1 MKTYP
6 LLQSQMSVFMGWQMH
21 PETTAW
27 NLPSVISFPKSVGL
41 KRLQEAAKR
50 ITRHKATHTRFV
62 KNGMAIRQYCDPD
75 MTIPIPT
82 RRMTETEAE
91 AYMAND
97 FVKPFQPFGPFPLC
111 RIEIIETPQ
120 RLLLLTD
127 YHHTIADGT
136 SIVRMMTEE
145 DEERQMEMTEAAEAE
160 EAAFQTK
167 AYQVAREYMLEHFQG
182 TQLTTFA
189 TPHRG
194 QAMPWGRHLMAS
206 CTMARTPIDEWC
218 KLHET
223 KVSIVF
229 TAAFSIVLSKLT
241 RQQRVAFF
249 TLTHGRT
256 DARMRRSFGMFVR
269 SLPLLADTDGDMLV
283 MDFIQRLQQEQR
295 TALKNNV
302 YPATHFCR
310 DTQTK
315 PAITFGFQGREI
327 EEVCWLDDIPY
338 KGTQLDHKEAC
349 NDLNCTIYS
358 SNGNYEIRTD
368 ASEALVKQATL
379 QMVAQAVATCLQ
391 QMMEFP
397 NGRLQDIC
405 LIDDNEQQRLITLG
419 QGERTSPQKR
429 EAGERTSPQKEEEG
443 DEPTWTDLFRRQAA
457 LTPDNIAV
465 VAEDGS
471 LTYRELD
478 QLSSLYA
485 AKLDKQRKAEEPNGQ
500 GKAEEHNGEGK
511 TKEPN
516 GQGNRNSPFV
526 CLTTTRTKEWMV
538 QVIGVLKAGLAFVPI
553 DAEWPEARRRQI
565 FETTLTSPS
574 SSASAHSINET
585 SFRTDLAYM
594 MFTSGSTGKPKGV
607 MITHRGLFNLTRF
620 ITRRWNL
627 TNLSRIS
634 CHAPLSFDA
643 SIEDLFPVLTVG
655 GTLYIV
661 PDNIRM
667 NLAATA
673 QYLKD
678 NGITGGCY
686 TTRLGVMLAEH
697 HQLQVEYLCLGGE
710 KLNLP
715 LISAQ
720 GTPAFPA
727 NYRIINTYGPTECT
741 VDATYYEVPATSAI
755 DSHDCP
761 TTNTMGSSEGRNTE
775 TTSIPIGRP
784 LDNMQVLVVD
794 QHGQLLPQ
802 GATGELW
809 IAGPQVA
816 AGYWNEP
823 ELTNRM
829 FTSCRFCKGKVYHT
843 GDLVK
848 WNEEGLLEFVGRTDQ
863 QIKRNGFRIEPEEIA
878 SALLQLEG
886 ITQAVVKLVTLA
898 DQQAVSTSKRELL
911 CAYFTADKEMD
922 VDDIRRKLKKLL
934 PDYLIPDILMQL
946 TEIPLNAN
954 GKTDDERLPEPT
966 IPERLYVRPANEREQ
981 LLCRTFAKVLQT
993 DQVGATDN
1001 FFDLGGTSL
1010 SVMLLL
1016 GELEKAG
1023 IHLTYQEVF
1032 NNPTPRSLST
1042 PRTPAPA
1049 CPPRPVC
1056 CDSVATNPSC
1066 PPRPVCC
1073 DSVATHPALNKNEW
1087 GAAPFI
1093 LTGATGFLGIHIL
1106 HELINHDAQ
1115 QVCCLVRDKDGI
1127 KAEERLR
1134 NRIRT
1139 YFGEESSML
1148 SLLGSRIQVVC
1159 GDITSALSFNRLPF
1173 PPLSPSTD
1181 VADAPS
1187 TDVEDAPSTD
1197 ATRMESAPSTLIHC
1211 AADVRYF
1218 AQGTAVEDTNIKGTE
1233 NVIRFCL
1240 ATGTR
1245 LIHISTTSLNAL
1257 PQEQQDENLPAQLNT
1272 TMLEQQGITAQ
1283 GLLSLPYLQ
1292 SKRAAEE
1299 LVLRA
1304 ANEQL
1309 LDAHIIRIGSLMPRL
1324 SDGMFQVNAQDN
1336 LFMRLLNVIQQTGTC
1351 AASLADYP
1359 FVCAPV
1365 DVVAQ
1370 AIVKGCYEATPP
1382 IKWVDTTPRPL
1393 REIIAERNG
1402 GDKRLRLVSDEEFL
1416 SLTQHSV

>member
-62 KNGMAIRQYCDPD
+62 KIGMAIRQYCDPH

-127 YHHTIADGT
+127 FHHTIADGT
-136 SIVRMMTEE
+136 SIVRMMNEE
-145 DEERQMEMTEAAEAE
+145 EEGQMGMAEAAEAE

-218 KLHET
+218 KMHKT

-338 KGTQLDHKEAC
+338 KGTQLDHKEAF

-358 SNGNYEIRTD
+358 SDGNYEIRTD

-391 QMMEFP
+391 QMMELP

-419 QGERTSPQKR
+419 QGERTSPQR
-429 EAGERTSPQKEEEG
+429 EEEG
-443 DEPTWTDLFRRQAA
+443 DEPTWTDLFRQQAA

-485 AKLDKQRKAEEPNGQ
+485 EKLDKQRKAEEPNGQ

-553 DAEWPEARRRQI
+553 DAEWPEARRQQI

-574 SSASAHSINET
+574 SSTSAHSINET
-585 SFRTDLAYM
+585 SFRTNLAYM

-627 TNLSRIS
+627 TSLSRIS

-667 NLAATA
+667 NLAAMA

-720 GTPAFPA
+720 GTPAFSA
-727 NYRIINTYGPTECT
+727 NFRVINTYGPTECT
-741 VDATYYEVPATSAI
+741 VDATYYVVPTTDAI
-755 DSHDCP
+755 DSHDFP
-761 TTNTMGSSEGRNTE
+761 TTNTMGSTVGRSAE
-775 TTSIPIGRP
+775 ATSIPIGRP
-784 LDNMQVLVVD
+784 LDNMLVLVVD

-863 QIKRNGFRIEPEEIA
+863 QFKRNGFRIEPEEIA

-886 ITQAVVKLVTLA
+886 ITQAVVKLVTPT
-898 DQQAVSTSKRELL
+898 DKQAVSTSKKELL
-911 CAYFTADKEMD
+911 CAYFTAIKKMD
-922 VDDIRRKLKKLL
+922 VDEIRRKLKKLL

-954 GKTDDERLPEPT
+954 GKTDDKRLPEPT

-1042 PRTPAPA
+1042 PRTPAPF

-1073 DSVATHPALNKNEW
+1073 DSVANRLSPYKEEW

-1181 VADAPS
+1181 TAVKVS
-1187 TDVEDAPSTD
+1187 H
-1197 ATRMESAPSTLIHC
+1197 APSTLIHC

-1240 ATGTR
+1240 ATGAR
-1245 LIHISTTSLNAL
+1245 LIHISTTSLNVL
-1257 PQEQQDENLPAQLNT
+1257 QQEQQGRKLPAQLNT
-1272 TMLEQQGITAQ
+1272 TMLEQLGITAQ

-1359 FVCAPV
+1359 VVCAPV

-1370 AIVKGCYEATPP
+1370 AIVKGCYEVTPP
-1382 IKWVDTTPRPL
+1382 IKWMDATPRPL

-1416 SLTQHSV
+1416 SLTQHSA